1 MGDNAAVALCHT
13 CKEVHDK
20 KLATLREENE
30 RLKLNLGI
38 NYTTLIQRAELAE
51 SRVAK
56 LEAENAKLGKVAN
69 AAKPI
74 ARTLNDNDYFDLQ
87 LIDALAEL
95 ERKVE

>member
-1 MGDNAAVALCHT
+1 MR
-13 CKEVHDK
+13 EV
-20 KLATLREENE
+20 L
-30 RLKLNLGI
+30 
-38 NYTTLIQRAELAE
+38 LAE
-51 SRVAK
+51 SYQMEIADLRSQLVDAQAYATSAIAQRDK
-56 LEAENAKLGKVAN
+56 AEAENAKLRKVVE